1 MAMNGPFTRLVAR
14 NERDGYGNYVRS
26 GYNYRRARANY
37 RRVHFSADA
46 AISENAPG
54 FGNRVR

>member
-1 MAMNGPFTRLVAR
+1 MNDPFTRLIAR
-14 NERDGYGNYVRS
+14 NERCYGNYVRS

-46 AISENAPG
+46 AISESAPG
-54 FGNRVR
+54 FGNRVQ